1 MAISRSWRPHPVD
14 GPFRAQ
20 VGDIGELNQV
30 FSDAFTE
37 RYRRDGMVG
46 VRVPFLNSIIWRY
59 AIEDAANGAMLWRD
73 ERGRLVAFNI
83 AHRSGTEGW
92 MGPLAVRTEF
102 QGNGTGKEIVTR
114 GIDWLKAEGATTIG
128 LETMPRTMDNIG
140 FYSRLGF
147 VPGRL
152 TVTTT
157 LEAPQGDSVVQVLGR
172 LSPQARDDAI
182 AECQALVHEL
192 IPGYDYSREI
202 RLTHELSLARRS
214 CCPMAVAS
222 PGTRSRILLRWW
234 KAARAR
240 NCEFSSWCST
250 TRRGFPRCS
259 RRSATSPGATAP
271 AESPFV
277 CKASSTRYI
286 SDSSPSVA
294 MCAGR
299 ICACRSRSSPR
310 RDHAGARVVQLG
322 DLSGRATGVPVLS
335 AWRARCRRGRRSP
348 ITPAPRAVW

>member
-1 MAISRSWRPHPVD
+1 VD

-20 VGDIGELNQV
+20 AGDIGELNQV

-46 VRVPFLNSIIWRY
+46 VRVPFLNSTIWRY

-147 VPGRL
+147 MPGRL

-157 LEAPQGDSVVQVLGR
+157 LEAPQGDSAVQVLGR

-182 AECQALVHEL
+182 AECHALVHEL

-202 RLTHELSLARRS
+202 RLTHELSLGDTILLSHGGRIVGYALAHTAPLVEGRAREELRVLKLVLDDEAGFPALLKAIGEFARRN
-214 CCPMAVAS
+214 
-222 PGTRSRILLRWW
+222 GTRRIAIRVQG
-234 KAARAR
+234 
-240 NCEFSSWCST
+240 EFSSVYQRLIALGGHVRWTDLRMSLAEFAEARP
-250 TRRGFPRCS
+250 RRGLVFS
-259 RRSATSPGATAP
+259 NW
-271 AESPFV
+271 E
-277 CKASSTRYI
+277 I
-286 SDSSPSVA
+286 
-294 MCAGR
+294 
-299 ICACRSRSSPR
+299 
-310 RDHAGARVVQLG
+310 
-322 DLSGRATGVPVLS
+322 
-335 AWRARCRRGRRSP
+335 
-348 ITPAPRAVW
+348 